1 MQFLFQELERKI
13 GQLEAERDN
22 VAKAGLSKYK
32 QHLLDQRIME
42 LDAQLKTLHL
52 SHNALQSAA
61 KKSEQVVEH
70 TSQAIRMMEHD
81 TTSFEKV
88 KQVMSKEIS
97 VLKEALRLSKV

>member
-1 MQFLFQELERKI
+1 MSKFFQELERKI
-13 GQLEAERDN
+13 GQLEAERND

-32 QHLLDQRIME
+32 QRLLDERIAE
-42 LDAQLKTLHL
+42 LDGQLKTLHL
-52 SHNALQSAA
+52 SHSALQSAA
-61 KKSEQVVEH
+61 RKSEQVVEH

-88 KQVMSKEIS
+88 KEVMNKEIS